1 MTFNGFAHRVRATA
15 RLVVAIVAMTL
26 VAGTAFAAAGKDAT
40 SGAAHAL
47 PEPLTREAVHD
58 LVARLSDAE
67 VRKLLLDQ
75 LERAAA
81 GSAKPAGAAGMA
93 GMVGDSTEMI
103 RRRFDE
109 LGGAL
114 VALPATLQT
123 VGAKLTEPDGL
134 PRLLLIAAMLAASL
148 AVGWIAERLYDRSLR
163 SYRDRLRQAPA
174 MSYSANAVRL
184 ATQLALE
191 AVGIVVYGVAA
202 VGLLLALW
210 HDHFL
215 QRRTMFVI
223 VVAVLAVR
231 FVALLG
237 RFLLAPRAAN
247 ERLLP
252 FADAPARALQ
262 RFVVALAAVFA
273 AFVAIGAVLQG
284 AGVGAATRDLLVV
297 GVAVLVTAMVVST
310 VWRVREPIATLIR
323 GNGTAHPI
331 ARWLA
336 DLWPVLATVYFVA
349 IAATRIWEVLAGE
362 AAMTGQGILSIL
374 LVIAVPIVD
383 MALCRALAAA
393 AAPPDASAVSHRP
406 RILATYESVFR
417 RAIHIVTVVIG
428 LVVLARLW
436 DIDVFALAQQSMG
449 GRIASSLFGVCI
461 VLLLAFMVWEIAKT
475 AIDRRLTSEADF
487 DPEYPAS
494 RLRTLLPI
502 MRVLILVT
510 IVAMATMSV
519 LAALGVDILPLL
531 AGASVIGVAIGFGS
545 QTLVRDVVSGAFFL
559 MDDAF
564 RLGEYIE
571 VGSDKGRVEKINV
584 RSLFL
589 RHHRG
594 AINILPYGEIKRL
607 RNTSR
612 DWVVMVLDFR
622 LTYDTSLL
630 QVKKILKQIGDEI
643 AADPELAPN
652 LLQPLKFGGVTAT
665 EDSAIVVRAKF
676 MARPDR
682 EPWMIQKAAYT
693 KIIKAFREAGIKF
706 AHKEVTVNVP
716 PGFEGDRA
724 TLAAEGA
731 AALAARDSAPPR

>member
-1 MTFNGFAHRVRATA
+1 MTWTVGLRRARA
-15 RLVVAIVAMTL
+15 VAL
-26 VAGTAFAAAGKDAT
+26 VAVTMATMVLAVGTAFAATAKDAGG
-40 SGAAHAL
+40 GAAHAL

-75 LERAAA
+75 LDRAAA
-81 GSAKPAGAAGMA
+81 AAAKPAGPAGMA
-93 GMVGDSTEMI
+93 GMVEGGTEMM

-114 VALPATLQT
+114 VALPQTLEA
-123 VGAKLTEPDGL
+123 VGAKLAAPEGPA
-134 PRLLLIAAMLAASL
+134 RLLQLAALL
-148 AVGWIAERLYDRSLR
+148 AAALAAGWVAERLYDRALQ
-163 SYRDRLRQAPA
+163 SYRNRLRQVQAA
-174 MSYSANAVRL
+174 TFWANAFRL
-184 ATQLALE
+184 TTQLVLDAI
-191 AVGIVVYGVAA
+191 GIVVSGLAA
-202 VGLLLALW
+202 LSLLLALW
-210 HDHFL
+210 HEHAL
-215 QRRTMFVI
+215 QRRTMFLV
-223 VVAVLAVR
+223 VVAVLVVR
-231 FVALLG
+231 FVALVG
-237 RFLLAPRAAN
+237 RYLLAPHAPQA
-247 ERLLP
+247 RLLP
-252 FADAPARALQ
+252 FADAPARVLQ
-262 RFVVALAAVFA
+262 RFGVTLATVLAAF
-273 AFVAIGAVLQG
+273 FVVGAVLRGGG
-284 AGVGAATRDLLVV
+284 AGEDAHDLVIVAFTLLVTLMVVGA
-297 GVAVLVTAMVVST
+297 
-310 VWRVREPIATLIR
+310 VWRVREPIAALIR
-323 GNGTAHPI
+323 GDGKGHPI
-331 ARWLA
+331 RKWLA
-336 DLWPVLATVYFVA
+336 DLWPVLATAYFVA
-349 IAATRIWEVLAGE
+349 IAGARIWEVLAGE
-362 AAMTGQGILSIL
+362 AAMTGQGVLSVL
-374 LVIAVPIVD
+374 LVIVVPMVD
-383 MALCRALAAA
+383 LALCRALAAA
-393 AAPPDASAVSHRP
+393 ATRPAGPSSALP
-406 RILATYESVFR
+406 RILGSFEPVFR
-417 RAIHIVTVVIG
+417 RVIHIVTVIVGI
-428 LVVLARLW
+428 VLLAHLW
-436 DIDVFALAQQSMG
+436 EVDIFALAQRSMG
-449 GRIASSLFGVCI
+449 GRIASSLFGICI
-461 VLLLAFMVWEIAKT
+461 VLLIAFMVWEIAKT
-475 AIDRRLTSEADF
+475 AIDRRLAVEAEF
-487 DPEYPAS
+487 DPEHPAS

-502 MRVLILVT
+502 LRALILVT
-510 IVAMATMSV
+510 IVVMATMSV

-531 AGASVIGVAIGFGS
+531 AGASVVGVAIGFGS

-676 MARPDR
+676 TARPEG

-706 AHKEVTVNVP
+706 AHKQVTVNVP
-716 PGFEGDRA
+716 ESFAGDRA
-724 TLAAEGA
+724 ALAVEGA
-731 AALAARDSAPPR
+731 AALAAQEAKPAG